1 MSSAAIATVALVGKG
16 RTNLGTAGA
25 CGLVAAVSMV
35 VALALAGCADTS
47 ASESNSPTATATIAA
62 PLPVKTAPRTVN
74 PPSATKPKPTTATA
88 KAKVA
93 TNSRATAVVVAE
105 RQLAGLAVHAQG
117 SMAGY
122 KRTEF
127 GNGWIYSGGCN
138 TRDRILARDLR
149 DVTYRDATCI
159 VATGVLVDP
168 YGGSV
173 INFSKARD
181 PSAVQIDH
189 VVALGNAWTTGAAS
203 WTYDK
208 RKQLANDPLEL
219 LAVDGPLNQA
229 KGDDDASEW
238 LPPRT
243 AYRCAY
249 VERQI
254 AVKSQYG
261 LWVTPAEKSA
271 MREVLADC

>member
-1 MSSAAIATVALVGKG
+1 VGNR
-16 RTNLGTAGA
+16 RTNLGTAAA
-25 CGLVAAVSMV
+25 CGLAAAVSLA
-35 VALALAGCADTS
+35 VALALSGCADTS
-47 ASESNSPTATATIAA
+47 ASESNSPTATATSVA

-74 PPSATKPKPTTATA
+74 IPTATKPKPTTTA

-93 TNSRATAVVVAE
+93 AKAQATAVVVAE
-105 RQLAGLAVHAQG
+105 RQLAGLAVHAQA

-149 DVTYRDATCI
+149 DVTYRGDTCI
-159 VATGVLVDP
+159 VATGVLIDP

-203 WTYDK
+203 WTFDK

-254 AVKSQYG
+254 AVKAQYG

-271 MREVLADC
+271 MRGVLADC